1 MIISLPSQGRQYKV
15 GRGDEKTASWK
26 PGVLTPQQG
35 LMLAV
40 FLRQNENRTLACHVG
55 ALFYFP

>member
-1 MIISLPSQGRQYKV
+1 MAG
-15 GRGDEKTASWK
+15 WK

-40 FLRQNENRTLACHVG
+40 FLWKDENRTLNWPVT
-55 ALFYFP
+55 